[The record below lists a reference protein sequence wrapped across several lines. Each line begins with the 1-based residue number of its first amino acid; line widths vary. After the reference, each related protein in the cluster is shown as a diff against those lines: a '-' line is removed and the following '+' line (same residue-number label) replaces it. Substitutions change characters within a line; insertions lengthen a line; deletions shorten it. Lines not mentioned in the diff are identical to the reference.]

1 MTTSVDFD
9 YNGPPVTVSNGMAVE
24 LVAQFGIQ
32 NAWFAFLK
40 LRGMKL
46 KNEEAEN
53 ARESF
58 TYFRNKIGHLR
69 RLTKEFNEKQK
80 EKGCEEATKNSFD
93 ALSSADF
100 DNFFVSPDSLELKKD
115 ATKYSEV
122 EDNEFFEGMVTFL
135 LFLFPDFSLVFI
147 FGFYFGYRY
156 SNRV

>member
-1 MTTSVDFD
+1 
-9 YNGPPVTVSNGMAVE
+9 
-24 LVAQFGIQ
+24 
-32 NAWFAFLK
+32 
-40 LRGMKL
+40 MKL

-80 EKGCEEATKNSFD
+80 EKGCEESDKNSFD

-100 DNFFVSPDSLELKKD
+100 DNFFVSPDSLELRKD

-122 EDNEFFEGMVTFL
+122 EDNEFFEG
-135 LFLFPDFSLVFI
+135 
-147 FGFYFGYRY
+147 
-156 SNRV
+156 